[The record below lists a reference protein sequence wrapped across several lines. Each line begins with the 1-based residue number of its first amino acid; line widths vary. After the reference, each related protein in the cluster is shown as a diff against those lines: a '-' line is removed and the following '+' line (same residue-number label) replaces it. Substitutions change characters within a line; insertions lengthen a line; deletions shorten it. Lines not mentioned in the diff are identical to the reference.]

1 MLDSHL
7 LQGSM
12 VHKRLAYGLL
22 SNFVLNTPQDSLKII
37 KDLGIMRR
45 VLEGVHSQ
53 KEANMTR
60 EANYLLF
67 NVIQAMSKQE
77 KATQI
82 DHYSQLLKLT
92 SPNLA
97 SPTMS
102 LMQLLIRN
110 LSDSHLSSSPSI
122 QFITLK
128 ILDHLLSAD
137 LDNIGL
143 LFEQSGGIDPLE
155 NLQFSQ
161 VKNISE
167 LASGLILKYF
177 DGEEG
182 AADEHI
188 TEETKNGAITGN
200 SA

>member
-7 LQGSM
+7 LQGSI

-53 KEANMTR
+53 KEAQMTQ
-60 EANYLLF
+60 EANFLLF

-77 KATQI
+77 KKTQI
-82 DHYSQLLKLT
+82 DHYLKLLKLT
-92 SPNLA
+92 SPNLS
-97 SPTMS
+97 SPTIS

-110 LSDSHLSSSPSI
+110 LSGSHLSSSLAI
-122 QFITLK
+122 QLITLK
-128 ILDHLLSAD
+128 MLDYLLSAD
-137 LDNIGL
+137 LDHIGL

-161 VKNISE
+161 VKTI
-167 LASGLILKYF
+167 
-177 DGEEG
+177 
-182 AADEHI
+182 
-188 TEETKNGAITGN
+188 
-200 SA
+200 